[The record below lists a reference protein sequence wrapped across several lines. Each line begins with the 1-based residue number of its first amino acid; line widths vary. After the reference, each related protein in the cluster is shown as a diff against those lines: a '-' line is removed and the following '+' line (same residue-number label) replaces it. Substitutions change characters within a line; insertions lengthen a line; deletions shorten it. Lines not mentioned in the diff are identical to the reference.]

1 MRKLIPVLALTAI
14 LALPAAA
21 QNRGRFTL
29 GGQFTALFTEQVA
42 GGSGASQPGSGNCT
56 CGYPGF
62 GVRFTAGLV
71 KRLGLDA
78 EFDYLPGEGPSGA
91 KASFAEILAGPRV
104 LIGSGP
110 VFHVYAYLRPGVL
123 LVRGALGPENDF
135 SLNPG
140 LTFSFNL
147 GRRWLGRMD
156 VGELWPLESGC
167 SNCIGPSGALPALN
181 PQVSLGLAYR
191 F

>member
-1 MRKLIPVLALTAI
+1 MRRCALVLVIAALLT
-14 LALPAAA
+14 LPAAA
-21 QNRGRFTL
+21 QGRGRFTL

-42 GGSGASQPGSGNCT
+42 GGSGPSQPGLGICT

-62 GVRFTAGLV
+62 GIRFTAGLV

-91 KASFAEILAGPRV
+91 KASFNEFLVGPRV

-123 LVRGALGPENDF
+123 FVRGVLGPENDF

-140 LTFSFNL
+140 LTFSFDL
-147 GRRWLGRMD
+147 GRRWLGRAD
-156 VGELWPLESGC
+156 VGELWPVGSGC
-167 SNCIGPSGALPALN
+167 NNCIGASNALPALN
-181 PQVSLGLAYR
+181 PQVSFGFAYR